1 LGRRNS
7 TISASHAAAILLS
20 RTLAS
25 TPQPGSVVKN
35 GTTIS
40 MDRSPGRSRFRPGD
54 LQASGNVLLYRC
66 SEGGGYDYANL
77 YFDNATMKRV
87 KIFLTK
93 AAKTQDDFLDQALVV
108 Y

>member
-1 LGRRNS
+1 
-7 TISASHAAAILLS
+7 
-20 RTLAS
+20 
-25 TPQPGSVVKN
+25 
-35 GTTIS
+35 

-87 KIFLTK
+87 KIFPTK
-93 AAKTQDDFLDQALVV
+93 AAKTQDDFLNQARAALLAVGPASKLPV
-108 Y
+108 PWGNPAQ